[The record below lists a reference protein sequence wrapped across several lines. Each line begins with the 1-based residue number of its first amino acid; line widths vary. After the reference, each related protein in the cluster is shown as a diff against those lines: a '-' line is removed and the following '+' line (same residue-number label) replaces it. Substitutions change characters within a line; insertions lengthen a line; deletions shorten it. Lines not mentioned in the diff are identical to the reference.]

1 MLHEDDEQFQSTKCQ
16 LPVQRRLLREV
27 VHKFGHRLDMAIKPV
42 LGNDSNE

>member
-1 MLHEDDEQFQSTKCQ
+1 MLHEDDEQFQPTKRQ

-27 VHKFGHRLDMAIKPV
+27 IHKFGDRLDMAIKPV